1 MAKESIIILTLIL
14 SAFTCTSHAQSA
26 FFKQYWAE
34 YNSSINNTNQT
45 GRDERPR
52 VGDRGMSTSPEYWS
66 RTEAQVNGLVMINIQ
81 DTIRHFDRAEVYLE
95 MWGGHP
101 GTENKRFQINGGK
114 IYKIPDQQTADNN
127 CEYIYPLL
135 PIDYTELVS
144 GNNAFQFGCDRGI
157 SFWGHYIIDQLAIR
171 CYLDLNNSF
180 LKTSKLIDFVAKP
193 EINKKPLEDEVII
206 SLSYPAWFNDQ
217 ITAVHYFGRYAGY
230 DINGSGKDNDWHGYT
245 HDRKYENHIGTVTD
259 PPFWIAWNTRM
270 IPDQPEAMAIKAL
283 IEFKNGVFCW
293 SETLDGLA
301 FPLNRKRVQIFYC
314 NDIPRPFWSRAG
326 QLKKAVIELPGDFSR
341 IENVE
346 LHTRIWDGGEGEV
359 QEPFKINGV
368 PYKITTGKA
377 VHDIVY
383 TVNNVDPKTLKP
395 GSNEIELLSDTEH
408 HGIEVCWPGPAIIIK
423 YK

>member
-1 MAKESIIILTLIL
+1 
-14 SAFTCTSHAQSA
+14 
-26 FFKQYWAE
+26 
-34 YNSSINNTNQT
+34 
-45 GRDERPR
+45 
-52 VGDRGMSTSPEYWS
+52 
-66 RTEAQVNGLVMINIQ
+66 
-81 DTIRHFDRAEVYLE
+81 

-101 GTENKRFQINGGK
+101 GTENKRFQINGGRV
-114 IYKIPDQQTADNN
+114 YKIPDQQTADNN

-135 PIDYTELVS
+135 QIDYTELVS
-144 GNNAFQFGCDRGI
+144 GNNAFQFGCDRGS
-157 SFWGHYIIDQLAIR
+157 SFWGHYIIDQLAVR
-171 CYLDLNNSF
+171 CYLDMDNSI
-180 LKTSKLIDFVAKP
+180 LKTSGLIDFVAKP

-206 SLSYPAWFNDQ
+206 SLSYPAWLTDQ

-230 DINGSGKDNDWHGYT
+230 DINGSGKDNDWHGYS

-270 IPDQPEAMAIKAL
+270 IPDQPEPVAIKAL

-293 SETLDGLA
+293 SETLDGLT

-368 PYKITTGKA
+368 PYRVTTGKA

-383 TVNNVDPKTLKP
+383 TVNNVDPKTLRP